1 MATNGSGNDAM
12 GAARRVV
19 AQPGGVR
26 QVLERDQSS
35 FLHPLTGLAML
46 GLDWLLFG
54 GELVSGF
61 VSEPLL
67 VPLGAVA
74 GFASAFWIE
83 RRYAKRG
90 VGRSV
95 LAALFGG
102 LVVGVPWP
110 IGGTFV
116 GLIVLALSG
125 LRKR

>member
-1 MATNGSGNDAM
+1 M

-26 QVLERDQSS
+26 EVMAREQSS
-35 FLHPLTGLAML
+35 LLHPLTGLAML

-61 VSEPLL
+61 VSEPVL

-74 GFASAFWIE
+74 GFVSTFLIE

-90 VGRSV
+90 FGRAL
-95 LAALFGG
+95 LAGLFGG
-102 LVVGVPWP
+102 FVVGMPWP
-110 IGGTFV
+110 ISGTLIGV
-116 GLIVLALSG
+116 IVLALSG